1 MTKSKEIEA
10 KVKISGKVDSSLA
23 KATKAAKSAMKGI
36 GKVTKV
42 AATATA
48 AASAAVTAGAVVM
61 TKKIA
66 DIGVA
71 FNDAKNTIRAGTG
84 ATGEALN
91 NLYDDMK
98 EVYKTVPTTLDDASN
113 AIADYNTRLGLTGEP
128 LQKISEQAIQINKLL
143 GEDIS
148 TTVTESSRAFQQWN
162 ISADD
167 MSGKMD
173 YIFKVSQSTGSGFN
187 TLFSDLQQYGVQ
199 LQEMGYDFDTASTM
213 IGQLNKAGVNVEQV
227 LGGMRKAVANLAKD
241 GISASDGLQMYVEQ
255 IKNAG
260 SATEAT
266 AIASEVFGKQSA
278 AVMVDAIRDGTFSA
292 AELTAQ
298 LQASKETIDAA
309 SKDTYTFSDKLQIL
323 KQKAETALEPLG
335 SKLLDVADKALPYIQ
350 QGFEQFMPVIQEIGE
365 NLVPEISLAL
375 EEIKPLLSEIF
386 SRAGPGLKQT
396 IAFVR
401 PILKWSMNLAK
412 QVFPLIVSCIKQLIP
427 FIGNILQALQPV
439 LSTFSD
445 LAKNVIPIVINV
457 VNQLMPVVS
466 QLISSLISAL
476 APAINQIMVALQP
489 VIENISNLVMALIP
503 YLKIAIEALTPVIQY
518 VAGVISTGL
527 TQAFETAGPIITNF
541 TNVLNAVVSFV
552 KDIFAGNW
560 RGAWEDVKKIFE
572 STFGVIGGL
581 ATVPLNA
588 VITGINAVIGGLNSI
603 NVEIPDWVPE
613 MGGENFG
620 INIPLIPKLAK
631 GGFTDGVSIA
641 GEAGTE
647 AVISFDPRYR
657 NQNLENWA
665 KAGRMLG
672 ASDGELLSL
681 LDNAGSHSSGII
693 EYNVGGI
700 EFKPQIIIQGNA
712 SKQDVVDA
720 IREEESEFMDMLEEF
735 FERRD
740 DPVYG

>member
-1 MTKSKEIEA
+1 MTKSKELEA

-48 AASAAVTAGAVVM
+48 AASAAVTAGGVVM

-71 FNDAKNTIRAGTG
+71 FNDAKNTIRVGTG

-128 LQKISEQAIQINKLL
+128 LQKISEQAIQVKKLL

-162 ISADD
+162 ISADE
-167 MSGKMD
+167 MPGKMD
-173 YIFKVSQSTGSGFN
+173 YIFKVSQSTGAGFN

-309 SKDTYTFSDKLQIL
+309 SKDTYTFSDKLKIL

-386 SRAGPGLKQT
+386 SRAGPVLKQT

-412 QVFPLIVSCIKQLIP
+412 QVFPLIISCVKQLIP

-439 LSTFSD
+439 LSTFGD

-476 APAINQIMVALQP
+476 APAINQIMIALQP

-503 YLKIAIEALTPVIQY
+503 YFQVAIEVLTPVIQY
-518 VAGVISTGL
+518 LAGVISTGL

-541 TNVLNAVVSFV
+541 TNGLNAVVSFV

-581 ATVPLNA
+581 AKVPLNA
-588 VITGINAVIGGLNSI
+588 VISGINAVIGGLNSI
-603 NVEIPDWVPE
+603 NVEIPDWVPG